1 MKTYKNPFA
10 FKNQWSEN
18 EFGDPFIMRFNGMY
32 YLYCSSAG
40 DHIKCWVSENLIDF
54 DYVGSVCDETAIYGA
69 YAPEVCYYKGNFYMI
84 TSPVGSGH
92 YLLMADKPTG
102 PFRLIS
108 DNYGLLIDGS
118 FYIDDDGKQ
127 YMLRAGHNG
136 IIIHSMPFPDEI
148 NVNGTLIPES
158 YLNYW
163 TEGPM
168 IIKRNGYYYLTYT
181 GNHLHS
187 KGYRIAYS
195 VSKTDPTSGYVNL
208 KNQTLLLETGPEFHG
223 LGHSS
228 SFLAPDLDSYCIAYH
243 NFDLDRTPRKRSS
256 NIDRLFFNGARMYC
270 NPIWWEQDGHKM
282 PEFWCRGNEKLNLCT
297 VEQKNYL
304 MTPMETKE
312 CYTTEINVDAKGE
325 DISFLYGYKNN
336 QYGTVV
342 LRKDST
348 YEIKECG
355 NLIETGT
362 VNQAVSME
370 TMVTLRFARK
380 FDSYVDI
387 YINNMFLCTYK
398 TQLTQ
403 GYIGIEENLNQ
414 EIGFIGYSESVGGCE
429 DKYAKKAIPGRFDA
443 IHCIE
448 DSEFI
453 SFYDAGMEVYSA
465 LFKKNERYT
474 YKVNVKKTGCYKVIA
489 RVLGSKER
497 ICIKAVINETEITLN
512 GQLSGTCDEE
522 GYEIISFGTLDIS
535 QDFEQII
542 LFTESNDITIDYF
555 EFVEHSSIEALTVIK
570 DGYLVTDQLKILGH
584 KGPKSMIH
592 KYSGFTCAE
601 NLGMAFIGED
611 GLSDYNI
618 LASINGNNKPTG
630 DVSIYVRATK
640 ESWFPAQVKESLFG
654 YCIKVSYGGI
664 HLYRVQYGE
673 ELLEFYSIRNNRT
686 TMLELNIHV
695 KNSTIQVFLNNQLI
709 ITYVDPTPFVFGKI
723 GLNATGEGFGFD
735 NFSVYYD

>member
-10 FKNQWSEN
+10 LKNQWSEN
-18 EFGDPFIMRFNGMY
+18 EFGDPFIMRFNGFY

-54 DYVGSVCDETAIYGA
+54 DYVGSVCDEAEIFGA
-69 YAPEVCYYKGNFYMI
+69 YAPEVCYYNGNFYMI

-92 YLLMADKPTG
+92 YLLKSDKPTG
-102 PFRLIS
+102 PFHLIS

-136 IIIHSMPFPDEI
+136 IIIHIMPSPDEI
-148 NVNGTLIPES
+148 DVNGMLIPES

-187 KGYRIAYS
+187 KGYRVAYS
-195 VSKTDPTSGYVNL
+195 VSKTSPTSGYVNL

-243 NFDLDRTPRKRSS
+243 NFDLDSNPRKRSA

-270 NPIWWEQDGHKM
+270 NPIWWEQDAHKM
-282 PEFWCRGNEKLNLCT
+282 PEFCCRGNEKLNLCM
-297 VEQKNYL
+297 VEQTNYFI
-304 MTPMETKE
+304 TPMETKE
-312 CYTTEINVDAKGE
+312 FFTAEINVNAKGE
-325 DISFLYGYKNN
+325 DICFLYGYKDNR
-336 QYGTVV
+336 YGTV
-342 LRKDST
+342 LLKTDLT
-348 YEIKECG
+348 YEIKEDGC
-355 NLIETGT
+355 LLKTGAI
-362 VNQAVSME
+362 NHAVSRHAI
-370 TMVTLRFARK
+370 VTLRFVK
-380 FDSYVDI
+380 KSDSYVDVF
-387 YINNMFLCTYK
+387 INNMFLCTYK
-398 TQLTQ
+398 SKLTS
-403 GYIGIEENLNQ
+403 GYIGIQETSNQ
-414 EIGFIGYSESVGGCE
+414 EIGFIGYSVSVDGNE

-443 IHCIE
+443 VHCEEEIE
-448 DSEFI
+448 TRAFT
-453 SFYDAGMEVYSA
+453 DAGMEIYSA
-465 LFKKNERYT
+465 VYKKDQRYT
-474 YKVNVKKTGCYKVIA
+474 YKVNVKKTGYYKVIA
-489 RVLGSKER
+489 RVLGSRDR
-497 ICIKAVINETEITLN
+497 ISIKAVVNETVITLD
-512 GQLSGTCDEE
+512 GILSGVKDEE
-522 GYEIISFGTLDIS
+522 GYEIISLGTLVIT
-535 QDFEQII
+535 QDLDCII
-542 LFTESNDITIDYF
+542 FMSENSDITIDYF
-555 EFVEHSSIEALTVIK
+555 EFVEHSSLHALTVIK
-570 DGYLVTDQLKILGH
+570 DGNLVTDQLKVIGH
-584 KGPKSMIH
+584 KGSKSMIH

-618 LASINGNNKPTG
+618 VASINRNHKPTG

-654 YCIKVSYGGI
+654 YCIKVSYEGI

-673 ELLEFYSIRNNRT
+673 EHLAFYSIQDKIST
-686 TMLELNIHV
+686 KLELKIHV
-695 KNSTIQVFLNNQLI
+695 KDSTINVFLNNQLV
-709 ITYVDPTPFVFGKI
+709 ITYVDPAAFMFGKI
-723 GLNATGEGFGFD
+723 GLSATGEGFGFD